1 LKKWKRLIYIVE
13 DLDMITKLE
22 SGFKFRIYWFDIVEL
37 IQNVF
42 DLLEMKADKENS
54 LAFENSPVHPIF
66 VKADK
71 DRIQQIVENLLVNSI
86 KYGKERTYKSLL

>member
-1 LKKWKRLIYIVE
+1 
-13 DLDMITKLE
+13 M
-22 SGFKFRIYWFDIVEL
+22 

-42 DLLEMKADKENS
+42 DLLEMKADKKKIPWLS
-54 LAFENSPVHPIF
+54 NSPVQPSF

-86 KYGKERTYKSLL
+86 KYGRRKDLLRSLL

>member
-1 LKKWKRLIYIVE
+1 
-13 DLDMITKLE
+13 M
-22 SGFKFRIYWFDIVEL
+22 

-42 DLLEMKADKENS
+42 DLLEMKADKRKY
-54 LAFENSPVHPIF
+54 LGFRDSPVQPSF

-86 KYGKERTYKSLL
+86 KYGRRKDLLRSLL